1 LRLTTCYTGASIL
14 DGPAAGRPEC
24 EHGMK
29 PKSVSRFISH
39 AALAVA
45 LLGLLAVAG
54 CHNQEGAGSYAAINQ
69 TDVLPNVT
77 FTDQFGKPVALSSLK
92 GKLVL
97 VDFIYTSCASVCP
110 RLTARM
116 NEVAKKLGTEV
127 GQKITIVSFTLDPEH
142 DTPEKL
148 RNYAAA
154 QGIAGNGWLFLT
166 GEPAQIDQE
175 LARFQ
180 LVRQRESD
188 GSVTHNVAAFLIGPD
203 GREIR
208 QYNAL
213 DVPIDTIVS
222 DVDRSKERG

>member
-1 LRLTTCYTGASIL
+1 MRLTACYTGASIVDGASEVRPAFVL
-14 DGPAAGRPEC
+14 DV
-24 EHGMK
+24 
-29 PKSVSRFISH
+29 KSNSFSSYVARGAI
-39 AALAVA
+39 ALA
-45 LLGLLAVAG
+45 LLGLLVVAG
-54 CHNQEGAGSYAAINQ
+54 CHHQEAPGSYAAVNQ
-69 TDVLPNVT
+69 ADVLPNVI

-116 NEVAKKLGTEV
+116 NEVAKKLGAEV
-127 GQKITIVSFTLDPEH
+127 GQRVTIVSFTLDPEH
-142 DTPEKL
+142 DTPQKL
-148 RNYAAA
+148 RNYAEA

-188 GSVTHNVAAFLIGPD
+188 GSVTHNVAAFLVGPD
-203 GREIR
+203 GHEIR

>member
-1 LRLTTCYTGASIL
+1 MRLTTCYTGASIV
-14 DGPAAGRPEC
+14 DGASEPP
-24 EHGMK
+24 
-29 PKSVSRFISH
+29 PKHVHDVKTNCFSSSISSVAI
-39 AALAVA
+39 ALA
-45 LLGLLAVAG
+45 LLGLVALAG
-54 CHNQEGAGSYAAINQ
+54 CHNPEAAGSYAAVNRA
-69 TDVLPNVT
+69 DVLPNVT
-77 FTDQFGKPVALSSLK
+77 FTDQLGKPVTLSSLK

-116 NEVAKKLGTEV
+116 NEVAKKLGADV
-127 GQKITIVSFTLDPEH
+127 GQKVTIISFTLDPEH

-154 QGIAGNGWLFLT
+154 QGITGNGWLFLT
-166 GEPAQIDQE
+166 STPAQIDQE

-180 LVRQRESD
+180 LVRRRESD

-222 DVDRSKERG
+222 DIDRSMERG